1 MIPRR
6 VSDIKESFARDR
18 DNMLLANFESVRGF
32 ETERETLHRPAE
44 NSLPNLAPLLADGNF
59 STNGSNSVAVGIF

>member
-18 DNMLLANFESVRGF
+18 DNMLLANFESVRGL
-32 ETERETLHRPAE
+32 ETERETLHRPTK
-44 NSLPNLAPLLADGNF
+44 NGLPPF
-59 STNGSNSVAVGIF
+59 ERRTP